1 MKMNRLTRT
10 FARQVQVDLLGLA
23 DANLF
28 QTVHLW
34 VKGGP
39 GDDVSEEARLA
50 LGYTLI
56 EDDLHTYTNNISLGI
71 AIDGAIQW
79 LAPTPQLLR
88 AKLTDMSM
96 QLFVQLILP
105 LAYQSL
111 HNEHPEWA
119 EGATFNAHLANYLR
133 SMGMKR

>member
-10 FARQVQVDLLGLA
+10 FARQVQVDLLGLDDA
-23 DANLF
+23 DLF

-34 VKGGP
+34 VNGGP
-39 GDDVSEEARLA
+39 YDASEETRFA
-50 LGYTLI
+50 LGYTPI
-56 EDDLHTYTNNISLGI
+56 EDNPPTHTNNTFSEI
-71 AIDGAIQW
+71 AIVGEMRW
-79 LAPTPQLLR
+79 LAPTPQQLR
-88 AKLTDMSM
+88 VKLTDMSM

-111 HNEHPEWA
+111 HKDHPEWA

-133 SMGMKR
+133 SIGMKR

>member
-39 GDDVSEEARLA
+39 CDDVSEEARLA
-50 LGYTLI
+50 LGYTPI
-56 EDDLHTYTNNISLGI
+56 ENDPHIHSNNSSLEI
-71 AIDGAIQW
+71 AIDGTIQW

-88 AKLTDMSM
+88 ARLTDMSM

-105 LAYQSL
+105 LAFQSL

-119 EGATFNAHLANYLR
+119 EGATFNAHLANHLR
-133 SMGMKR
+133 SIGMKR